1 MENKKKYKDLNILVA
16 SINAVIGGQETK
28 IQKKLFKL
36 YEKIKP
42 FHEDYA
48 KQRDE
53 LRLDN
58 AATDDKG
65 ILLTDE
71 KGEYKF
77 NKEGVKKLTK
87 DIDTLNEKEF
97 EFKPI
102 EVINTQGL
110 EGFYFL
116 EGWTS
121 GITFNGKEEEEE
133 L

>member
-1 MENKKKYKDLNILVA
+1 MKKYKDLNILVN

-36 YEKIKP
+36 YEKVKP
-42 FHEDYA
+42 IHEDYN

-58 AATDDKG
+58 AATDDKN
-65 ILLTDE
+65 ILLTDD

-87 DIDTLNEKEF
+87 DIETLNEKEF

-102 EVINTQGL
+102 EVLNTNGL
-110 EGFYFL
+110 EAFTFL
-116 EGWTS
+116 KDWTT
-121 GITFNGKEEEEE
+121 GIEFVQEEEEE

>member
-1 MENKKKYKDLNILVA
+1 MKYKDLNILVA

-28 IQKKLFKL
+28 VQKKLFKL
-36 YEKIKP
+36 YEKVKP
-42 FHEDYA
+42 FHESYNA
-48 KQRDE
+48 QRDE

-65 ILLTDE
+65 ILLMDE

-87 DIDTLNEKEF
+87 DIEALNEKEF
-97 EFKPI
+97 DFKPI
-102 EVINTQGL
+102 EVINTNGL
-110 EGFYFL
+110 EKFTFL
-116 EGWTS
+116 EDWTT
-121 GITFNGKEEEEE
+121 GITFVKEEEEE

>member
-1 MENKKKYKDLNILVA
+1 MKYNQLNQLVA

-36 YEKIKP
+36 YEKVKP
-42 FHEDYA
+42 AHESYQA
-48 KQRDE
+48 QVEE

-65 ILLTDE
+65 VLIMDE
-71 KGEYKF
+71 KNGYKF

-87 DIDTLNEKEF
+87 DIEALNEKEF
-97 EFKPI
+97 DFKPI
-102 EVINTQGL
+102 EVINTNGL
-110 EGFYFL
+110 EKFTFL
-116 EGWTS
+116 KDWTI
-121 GITFNGKEEEEE
+121 GIEFIKDEEEEE

>member
-1 MENKKKYKDLNILVA
+1 MKKYKDLNILVN

-36 YEKIKP
+36 YEKVKP
-42 FHEDYA
+42 IHEDYN
-48 KQRDE
+48 KQREE

-58 AATDDKG
+58 AATDDKN

-77 NKEGVKKLTK
+77 NKDGVKKLTK
-87 DIDTLNEKEF
+87 DINVLNEKEF

-102 EVINTQGL
+102 EVINTNGL
-110 EGFYFL
+110 EAFTFL
-116 EGWTS
+116 KDWTT
-121 GITFNGKEEEEE
+121 GIEFVQEEEEE